1 MDGLSSASAVF
12 AVVSVAVQ
20 LAETIHKLVEFW
32 KAVEDAPDNV
42 ASIFQELGLLSKIL
56 TQSHELAQIHSF
68 SDIFDEALRDCYS
81 KILKLHSKVEN
92 TRKNL
97 NSSKLRKRKW
107 AAWKIVLQKAEIDS
121 LQKSI
126 SEAKTNILHI
136 QVNSLL
142 ARPPSISNV
151 CQTFQQSSQS
161 INQISERMQ
170 ITEQQLAKILT
181 EKRNPLNLSTGC
193 LDEKLAHFR
202 PDSKGQRFA
211 RQDDDN
217 QCNQPPLDSAVV
229 VSPKPREI
237 GSRKR
242 SVYLCKKR
250 QITGPFSNFWS
261 LSIEITEEV
270 VHASGVKETVE
281 AGSQL
286 IMYPSKWLAKL
297 GVGYGI
303 ELSVI
308 ASRGWRYSFQPFRA
322 VPESSLIFQFCRE
335 GNLGGVRTLLSRGD
349 ASPHDRD
356 PLGRTPL
363 WYAALHHQLDISM
376 LLLSEGADVQAAQWN
391 KRVKPIDTLYLG
403 ECTDVKLKIAMAD
416 LLGRYDT
423 EDQDFKYF
431 IIQRFLLFFRHG
443 KKMDLSFA
451 ERNKAALSIVQQVG
465 FLYLRTPTDLCG
477 FLWSYILPFL
487 YDGPV
492 LQWVLRS
499 VPGKIQNTEQRPIL
513 HDALRKG
520 LLLRDSLGV
529 KMLVDKTT
537 TADLHLCF
545 EGLSDYPS
553 IVGETPTMLAMYNRK
568 GFLAWRTILRD
579 LGFDMLDFVTQEL
592 AAMNSQYDGWTQDT
606 LMELF
611 EQDLPVSRFPE
622 PNSQNL
628 PAGINHCDRCQQPM
642 TIGFIHQ
649 KVDLEWRR
657 TLRSI
662 RTGKKNMK
670 VVDHNLSLA
679 GETDANIIGG
689 TNKNTTETD
698 FDPLPYRLVCP
709 QKCGDG
715 VCVAWEYEGF
725 EQPNFPPFISKEE
738 RERLRQLRLAEEEAK
753 CPTYTMPGAFS
764 FQ

>member
-451 ERNKAALSIVQQVG
+451 ERNKAALSIVQQ
-465 FLYLRTPTDLCG
+465 
-477 FLWSYILPFL
+477 
-487 YDGPV
+487 
-492 LQWVLRS
+492 
-499 VPGKIQNTEQRPIL
+499 NTEQRPIL

-579 LGFDMLDFVTQEL
+579 LGFDIYEFAVRWMD
-592 AAMNSQYDGWTQDT
+592 QDT

-698 FDPLPYRLVCP
+698 FVELISAFKSTQMMEFVTVSSIDFDFHVNSDILNLTQMDMKLHTDAVSIDPLPYRLVCP